1 MKQSLLVRF
10 VILMVLVAT
19 LAWVAPAQQGM
30 TNMVKAAHAAGAT
43 VTLELP
49 LPAETPAPSPW
60 SEAEIDCLARTVYGE
75 SRNQPFN
82 GQVAVAAVVVSRSL
96 NPKWP
101 NDLCAVVRQPK
112 QFAGYWV
119 AKNPPAGTRSKAWES
134 AYAAARLAT
143 DSYGALPESYRKVY
157 YFTVRHERSAFHA
170 KLPLQ
175 GYIADHAFFR
185 DLGS

>member
-10 VILMVLVAT
+10 VILMVLVAA
-19 LAWVAPAQQGM
+19 LAWIGPAQQGL
-30 TNMVKAAHAAGAT
+30 TNVVKTVRAADAT
-43 VTLELP
+43 LTVELP

-60 SEAEIDCLARTVYGE
+60 SEAEIECLARTVYGE

-101 NDLCAVVRQPK
+101 KDLCAVVRQPK
-112 QFAGYWV
+112 QFAGYW
-119 AKNPPAGTRSKAWES
+119 ATKNPPTGNRSAAWES
-134 AYAAARLAT
+134 AFAAARLAT
-143 DSYGALPESYRKVY
+143 EAYGALPESYRSVY